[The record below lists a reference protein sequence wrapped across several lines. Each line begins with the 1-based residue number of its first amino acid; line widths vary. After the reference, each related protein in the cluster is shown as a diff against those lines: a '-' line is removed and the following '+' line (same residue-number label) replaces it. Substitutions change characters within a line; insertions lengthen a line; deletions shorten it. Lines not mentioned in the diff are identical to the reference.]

1 MADYSELMKLEKK
14 PQPPLSSHRNDAT
27 PPLETHVTSKLVNQ
41 QASLLVQKQTSSEV
55 KKPTSQL
62 ANFPTSREVN
72 QQGSKLLKKFGSY
85 LPPETIKS
93 LKRYAFEN
101 DQEVYEVLKEAIDLY
116 LEQKQK

>member
-1 MADYSELMKLEKK
+1 MADYTQLMNLEKK
-14 PQPPLSSHRNDAT
+14 AHPTLTPPKNDAT
-27 PPLETHVTSKLVNQ
+27 PDTGEHITSKE
-41 QASLLVQKQTSSEV
+41 AKKQTSSET

-62 ANFPTSREVN
+62 ANFPTSKEVN

-85 LPPETIKS
+85 LPAETIKS

-116 LEQKQK
+116 LGQKQK